1 MVVVKKSSYDGIE
14 FGQWLG
20 WNDDRDGEN
29 DNFSFFTAMAN
40 DMHMTLCFMKLEGMG
55 CVIVL
60 DQWHLVYC
68 CQTKNYFF
76 LFKMLHF
83 GGCPGPWHQL
93 TLDAPA
99 APAEV
104 VGGSTGEANGRCPLH
119 RTAAASTPPEPHCAR
134 KQLAGKPLQPRI
146 GWLSFSP
153 PLTGIQSQNIQ

>member
-1 MVVVKKSSYDGIE
+1 
-14 FGQWLG
+14 
-20 WNDDRDGEN
+20 
-29 DNFSFFTAMAN
+29 
-40 DMHMTLCFMKLEGMG
+40 MHMTLCFKKLEGMG

-134 KQLAGKPLQPRI
+134 KQLAGKRSQIILKFVQYYDHQLPLLNVRI
-146 GWLSFSP
+146 C
-153 PLTGIQSQNIQ
+153 Q